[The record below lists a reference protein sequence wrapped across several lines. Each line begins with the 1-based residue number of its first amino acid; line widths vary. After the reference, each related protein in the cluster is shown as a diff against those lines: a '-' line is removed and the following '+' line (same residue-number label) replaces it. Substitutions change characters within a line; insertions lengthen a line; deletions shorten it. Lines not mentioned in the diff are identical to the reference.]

1 MPNRYLCIHGHFYQ
15 PPRED
20 PFTGLIPAETGAE
33 PYSNWN
39 EKIHAECY
47 RPNAEK
53 GNFGRIS
60 FNIGPTLFEWMQ
72 GYDPAT
78 TKMIVAQ
85 DQAVWQKYGVGN
97 AMAQA
102 YNHTILPLATRADKI
117 TQLYWG
123 VAEFETRFRHKP
135 LGMWLPE
142 TAVDLETLTVLSEM
156 GIQYTILAPW
166 QADTSQVDPTEAYR
180 VDLPNQKSLAVFFYH
195 QGLSTGIS
203 FEPSLTD
210 NADIFARRV
219 LASYQPAKFKAADP
233 QFLIIASDGELYGHH
248 QKFRDH
254 FLAHLAN
261 GASTHQGVE
270 ITYPA
275 LWLKDHPPRQSIRIR
290 ENTSW
295 SCLHG
300 VVRWMGQCDCT
311 PGDGRWKIYF
321 RQGLNRLAA
330 EIDLIYADLVWPL
343 GLDPWK
349 LRNAYIEVILK
360 QTTPEDL
367 VKRMFFKT
375 LTNSQVNQILLML
388 HAQYERQKMFASCGW
403 FHEDFARIEPRNN
416 LAYAA
421 RAICLVRRATG
432 IDLSSQ
438 LSNDMRQVIS
448 HRTGLRGDVLL
459 QYQLEKAEEIGS
471 CKELTS

>member
-1 MPNRYLCIHGHFYQ
+1 MANRYLCIHGHFYQ

-20 PFTGLIPAETGAE
+20 PFTGKIPSESGAE
-33 PYSNWN
+33 PYSNFN
-39 EKIHAECY
+39 ERIHAECY
-47 RPNAEK
+47 RPNAEL

-72 GYDPAT
+72 AFDPAT
-78 TKMIVAQ
+78 CQSIVAQ
-85 DQAVWQKYGVGN
+85 DQALLQQFGVGN

-102 YNHTILPLATRADKI
+102 YNHTILPLASRADKI

-123 VAEFETRFRHKP
+123 MAEFEARFGHKP
-135 LGMWLPE
+135 QGMWLPE
-142 TAVDLETLTVLSEM
+142 TAVDTETLTILSEL
-156 GIQYTILAPW
+156 GVQFTILAPW
-166 QADTSQVDPTEAYR
+166 QAELARLNPTEAYR
-180 VDLPNQKSLAVFFYH
+180 VDLPNQKSISVFFFH
-195 QGLSTGIS
+195 QGLSTGVS
-203 FEPSLTD
+203 FEPALTS
-210 NADIFARRV
+210 NADAFIKEV
-219 LASYQPAKFKAADP
+219 LTNYLPAKAGSDEP

-261 GASTHQGVE
+261 GASSHQDVE

-275 LWLKDHPPRQSIRIR
+275 LWLKNHPPRQVVRIR

-321 RQGLNRLAA
+321 RQALNRMASEL
-330 EIDLIYADLVWPL
+330 DLIYADLVWPL

-349 LRNAYIEVILK
+349 LRNAYIEVILGK
-360 QTTPEDL
+360 TSAEAL
-367 VKRMFFKT
+367 VKRMFFKE
-375 LTNSQVNQILLML
+375 LSKEQVRQIVLLL
-388 HAQYERQKMFASCGW
+388 QAQHERQKMFTSCGW
-403 FHEDFARIEPRNN
+403 YHEDFARIEPRNN

-421 RAICLVRRATG
+421 RAAWLVHQATG
-432 IDLSSQ
+432 IDLAAQ
-438 LSNDMRQVIS
+438 LSNDLRFVVS
-448 HRTGLRGDVLL
+448 HRTGLRGDVVL
-459 QYQLEKAEEIGS
+459 QRHLEQAEKLGS
-471 CKELTS
+471 TKNLP

>member
-1 MPNRYLCIHGHFYQ
+1 MPTRHLCIHGHFYQ

-20 PFTGLIPAETGAE
+20 PFTGLIPFETGAE
-33 PYSNWN
+33 PYPNWN

-60 FNIGPTLFEWMQ
+60 FNIGPTLLEWMQ
-72 GYDPAT
+72 ENDPAT
-78 TKMIVAQ
+78 VQMIVAQ
-85 DQAVWQKYGVGN
+85 DQTILQKYGVGN

-102 YNHTILPLATRADKI
+102 YNHTILPLATRADKV

-123 VAEFETRFRHKP
+123 IVEFETRFGHKP

-142 TAVDLETLTVLSEM
+142 TAVDLETLTVLSEL

-166 QADTSQVDPTEAYR
+166 QAEPSGVDPTEAYR
-180 VDLPNQKSLAVFFYH
+180 VDLPNHKSIAAFFYH

-203 FEPSLTD
+203 FEPALTS
-210 NADIFARRV
+210 NADHFAKEV
-219 LASYQPAKFKAADP
+219 LANFLPAKVHRSEP
-233 QFLIIASDGELYGHH
+233 QLLIIASDGELYGHH

-261 GASTHQGVE
+261 GASSHQGVVVS
-270 ITYPA
+270 YPA
-275 LWLKDHPPRQSIRIR
+275 VWLKDHPPRQAVKIR

-300 VVRWMGQCDCT
+300 VIRWMGQCDCT

-321 RQGLNRLAA
+321 RQALNRLAS
-330 EIDLIYADLVWPL
+330 EMDLIYADLVWPL
-343 GLDPWK
+343 GIDPWK
-349 LRNAYIEVILK
+349 LRNAYIDIILK
-360 QTTPEDL
+360 KTAPKAL
-367 VKRMFFKT
+367 INRMFFKS
-375 LTNSQVNQILLML
+375 LSQAQVHQIALML
-388 HAQYERQKMFASCGW
+388 QAQYERQKMFASCGW
-403 FHEDFARIEPRNN
+403 FHEDFSRIEPKNN

-421 RAICLVRRATG
+421 RAVCLVRQAAG
-432 IDLSSQ
+432 IDLSAQ
-438 LSNDMRQVIS
+438 LSNDMRLVVS

-459 QYQLEKAEEIGS
+459 QHLLEKAEALG
-471 CKELTS
+471 LTADLIS